1 VPSARRAKGVIT
13 IDILTLIDQ
22 LEQVF
27 DRGFR
32 VPLSDKVAIDKWA
45 FLNIVD
51 QMRLTIPQEI
61 KQARDVQLERD
72 KYIAQAH
79 DEAREIIAQAREDAA
94 KLLDEH
100 QLRRS
105 AQAQAE
111 AMITRARREALRI
124 RAGAEEYAE
133 SQLKEM
139 GRHVEQLQRVLRNG
153 LTAIENRRSAR
164 LATASPAS
172 GSDTEKSG
180 DQPKAHPAPET
191 DDNPE

>member
-1 VPSARRAKGVIT
+1 VIT

-27 DRGFR
+27 DQGFR

-100 QLRRS
+100 QLRRWTGTS
-105 AQAQAE
+105 SNCS
-111 AMITRARREALRI
+111 
-124 RAGAEEYAE
+124 E
-133 SQLKEM
+133 SF
-139 GRHVEQLQRVLRNG
+139 
-153 LTAIENRRSAR
+153 
-164 LATASPAS
+164 ATA
-172 GSDTEKSG
+172 
-180 DQPKAHPAPET
+180 
-191 DDNPE
+191 

>member
-1 VPSARRAKGVIT
+1 VIT

-27 DRGFR
+27 DQGFR

-105 AQAQAE
+105 AQTQAE

-133 SQLKEM
+133 SQLKELD
-139 GRHVEQLQRVLRNG
+139 RHVEQLQRVIRNG

-164 LATASPAS
+164 LATDSQS
-172 GSDTEKSG
+172 RESDTAKRE
-180 DQPKAHPAPET
+180 DQSKAHPASETGDSPE
-191 DDNPE
+191 